1 MQGFLVIF
9 LYLVWISL
17 CSSLFWD
24 IIVRRWNLQ
33 FCNFDPK
40 AFSGFQGCALRKF
53 EGAQLTEPV
62 KSRVPNLW
70 LQLQKLQFLVTCK
83 QK

>member
-1 MQGFLVIF
+1 MNARLSGHFSIF
-9 LYLVWISL
+9 GLDFFV
-17 CSSLFWD
+17 LFWD
-24 IIVRRWNLQ
+24 INVRRWNLQ

-62 KSRVPNLW
+62 KSRVPNL
-70 LQLQKLQFLVTCK
+70 
-83 QK
+83 